1 MNKYCLAY
9 VKCRISKICWNSKK
23 IIPQSDASKQKYLLV
38 DLSFGARIV
47 KKAKKITST
56 FLFFSTKS
64 HRKNKS
70 SNFVVEACLKK
81 LTIWSF
87 SDIFYFVQKWW
98 PQIAKTFSPSDDVS
112 NRDFPF
118 NLSFCECECLAKEF
132 TCVGI
137 SVTSKKSPKVC
148 KICPKMMSLEK
159 W

>member
-23 IIPQSDASKQKYLLV
+23 NHSPIWCFQTKIPFGRPFIRCTYCQKSKK
-38 DLSFGARIV
+38 DHFNFFI
-47 KKAKKITST
+47 
-56 FLFFSTKS
+56 FSTKS

-137 SVTSKKSPKVC
+137 SVTSKKSPNVC
-148 KICPKMMSLEK
+148 KSCPKMMSLEK